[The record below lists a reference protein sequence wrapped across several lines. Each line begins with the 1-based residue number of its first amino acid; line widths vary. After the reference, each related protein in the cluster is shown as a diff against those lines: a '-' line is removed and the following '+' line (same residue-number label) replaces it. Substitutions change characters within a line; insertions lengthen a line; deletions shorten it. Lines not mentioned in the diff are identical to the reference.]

1 MRLHTRLLLPLIAT
15 VTAVMALYASWALR
29 QREVTLV
36 AEDRREAG
44 SFASAL
50 GLALEAAL
58 VDPEWRG
65 VQDVVERLTRDPQIH
80 GVRVYRVD

>member
-15 VTAVMALYASWALR
+15 VTAVMALYASWSLR
-29 QREVTLV
+29 QRQVNLL
-36 AEDRREAG
+36 AEDRREGVA
-44 SFASAL
+44 FASAL
-50 GLALEAAL
+50 ALALEAAL